1 MKRAKGSFGKP
12 RELEEEHVPT
22 AAKLAAIGF
31 QKAAHDGGVRD
42 VEDGE
47 FGDTMRME
55 ERHAPGNGGAPIVAS
70 KENTLLGELIGDGE
84 DIRNEMGKRVRG
96 NASRLG
102 ACVVTALIGDDDAK
116 TRRGERLDLPV
127 PGIPK
132 FGKTVEEKND
142 RSVRAAGG
150 DGVEFDGA
158 VMKIQVFESEW
169 HRCRVYARKRRLWEW
184 EQTLR
189 RKGCELLCDQQQP
202 LPREGASVR
211 RGQVME
217 VVSRP

>member
-12 RELEEEHVPT
+12 EELEEEHVPT

-47 FGDTMRME
+47 FGNTMRME

-70 KENTLLGELIGDGE
+70 KENTLLGKLIGDGE
-84 DIRNEMGKRVRG
+84 GIGNEMGKRVRG
-96 NASRLG
+96 NASRFAAG
-102 ACVVTALIGDDDAK
+102 VVAALIGDDDAK
-116 TRRGERLDLPV
+116 TRRGERLDLLV

-142 RSVRAAGG
+142 RSIHTASG
-150 DGVEFDGA
+150 DGVEFDRA
-158 VMKIQVFESEW
+158 VTKIQVFESEW
-169 HRCRVYARKRRLWEW
+169 HRCRVYARNRRLWEW
-184 EQTLR
+184 EQTPY
-189 RKGCELLCDQQQP
+189 RKGHEFLCDQEQP
-202 LPREGASVR
+202 LPREVVWREGVR
-211 RGQVME
+211 
-217 VVSRP
+217 